1 MELVI
6 IGYGNTTD
14 TGFNLVVFVNR
25 IDVNSSSNENSNI
38 NDVIRAV
45 LNFLNF
51 FYEKISHSHKA
62 RKAPKALKGTKTLRQ
77 KHKMQISE

>member
-14 TGFNLVVFVNR
+14 TGFNLVVLVNR
-25 IDVNSSSNENSNI
+25 IDVNSSPNESSNI
-38 NDVIRAV
+38 DDVIRAV
-45 LNFLNF
+45 LNFLIF
-51 FYEKISHSHKA
+51 FYEKILHAHKA
-62 RKAPKALKGTKTLRQ
+62 QKAPKALKGTKTLTQ